1 MLAFC
6 ITKFLFL
13 TKLFSA
19 FNLFSGK
26 IFVRDLG
33 NMLFDEYALSQSL
46 LLTHS
51 LLLIFKLVISI
62 NKMDK
67 DSKIISKNCKNSE
80 YSITFGGIAKFK
92 PYKTDFL

>member
-1 MLAFC
+1 MDFGNP
-6 ITKFLFL
+6 
-13 TKLFSA
+13 
-19 FNLFSGK
+19 NLFSGK

-33 NMLFDEYALSQSL
+33 NMLFDEYAPLSQSL

-51 LLLIFKLVISI
+51 LLLIFKLVISR

-67 DSKIISKNCKNSE
+67 DSKILSKNSKNSE